1 MKICITKLELKFFFC
16 FRSSRILLNIQN
28 SSFFQFLGGFA
39 EPGKNM
45 QYNQQAPP
53 PQQMMAP
60 PVQNVV
66 VMNTPVHFGQDPVS
80 QKQYCVA
87 IIVRI
92 QLEKYIPM

>member
-1 MKICITKLELKFFFC
+1 MNWNSFC
-16 FRSSRILLNIQN
+16 APDRILSNFYN
-28 SSFFQFLGGFA
+28 SQFSQFLGGFA

-66 VMNTPVHFGQDPVS
+66 VMQTPVYFGQDPVS
-80 QKQYCVA
+80 QKIHTNVH
-87 IIVRI
+87 
-92 QLEKYIPM
+92 LPL